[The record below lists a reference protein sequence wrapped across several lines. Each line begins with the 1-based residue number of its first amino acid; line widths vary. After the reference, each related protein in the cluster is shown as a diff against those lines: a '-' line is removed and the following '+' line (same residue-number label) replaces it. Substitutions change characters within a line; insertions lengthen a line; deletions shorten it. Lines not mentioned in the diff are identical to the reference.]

1 MQRTTKTE
9 LALAICHLTF
19 LNSNEKKFLF
29 NSLQNVSQLK
39 ELKTEELSKLLKRNI
54 RTKDGLNKDFEKI
67 VENCF
72 KIMAIYKIEACFI
85 EDEKYPALL
94 KEIFDPPFMIFY
106 RGNIECL
113 QQKCFAMV
121 GTRRATAAGLKNA
134 FNIANILAKNN
145 VTVVS
150 GLALGIDTAS
160 HKGAINAILQANLPN
175 LQNQTNAKLNQNQ
188 NLTENIGKTVAVL
201 ACGVENI
208 YPAINQKLASQI
220 LQNGGC
226 ILSEYAPGEPAY
238 TWTFP
243 ARNRIIA
250 ALSQTTLVVQ
260 APAGSGAL
268 ITADFALE
276 QGRDLYFSA
285 EALKYPE
292 KLNAKGNA
300 EKNKKR
306 SVQNY
311 IEEGA
316 TIIQSE
322 EEILNFV

>member
-1 MQRTTKTE
+1 MQRSTKTE

-19 LNSNEKKFLF
+19 LSSSEKKIIFEKLE
-29 NSLQNVSQLK
+29 SLTHLK
-39 ELKTEELSKLLKRNI
+39 SLSVEEMSKLVNRNL
-54 RTKDGLNKDFEKI
+54 RTKDGLNKDFDKL

-72 KIMAIYKIEACFI
+72 KLMAAYKIEACFI
-85 EDEKYPALL
+85 EDSAYPPLL
-94 KEIFDPPFMIFY
+94 KEIFDPPFMIFWH
-106 RGNIECL
+106 GNIECL
-113 QQKCFAMV
+113 HKKCCGMV

-134 FNIANILAKNN
+134 FNTASILAQNG

-150 GLALGIDTAS
+150 GLAMGIDTAS
-160 HKGAINAILQANLPN
+160 HKGALDARQSLIKAN
-175 LQNQTNAKLNQNQ
+175 LQNGANSELNENE
-188 NLTENIGKTVAVL
+188 NVTENIGKTAAVL

-208 YPAINQKLASQI
+208 YPATNRKLAGQI
-220 LQNGGC
+220 IQTGGC
-226 ILSEYAPGEPAY
+226 ILSEYPPGQPAF

-250 ALSQTTLVVQ
+250 ALCQTTLVVQ

-276 QGRDLYFSA
+276 QGRDLVFCS
-285 EALKYPE
+285 EALKYPAG
-292 KLNAKGNA
+292 KTD
-300 EKNKKR
+300 EKNAGKR

-316 TIIQSE
+316 PLIQAP